1 MPTKSPHIKNH
12 VSRVFGALV
21 HSLWTAESLRGHH
34 VTGNFISDCKRR
46 PAPAELGTL
55 TAKI

>member
-1 MPTKSPHIKNH
+1 MPTKSPHIKNP
-12 VSRVFGALV
+12 VSRVFVALAQ
-21 HSLWTAESLRGHH
+21 SPWTAESLRGHN

-55 TAKI
+55 TAKT